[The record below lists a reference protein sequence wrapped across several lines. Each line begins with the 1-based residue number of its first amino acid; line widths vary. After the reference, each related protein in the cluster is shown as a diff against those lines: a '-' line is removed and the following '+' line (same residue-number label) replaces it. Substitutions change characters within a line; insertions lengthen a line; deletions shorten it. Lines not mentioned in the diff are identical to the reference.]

1 MAGAAMPKVNPMII
15 GMLSIGRAKVSTNH
29 DNFHAA
35 SNPAADYIL
44 AATVLVLK
52 GDSGIRTRF
61 GGVFA

>member
-1 MAGAAMPKVNPMII
+1 MAGAAMPKVNPKII
-15 GMLSIGRAKVSTNH
+15 EMLLISHAKVSTNH
-29 DNFHAA
+29 DTFHFA
-35 SNPAADYIL
+35 SPPAADYIL